1 MLDLDLDCVDRLCVS
16 VGAGCAHLVACLFA
30 FCCGDYGGG
39 FVLSLSCVGRSR
51 SFRLSEIYLSLSV
64 VLLLLCC
71 CLRPW

>member
-39 FVLSLSCVGRSR
+39 GAS
-51 SFRLSEIYLSLSV
+51 
-64 VLLLLCC
+64 C
-71 CLRPW
+71 CLFHVLAGQDHFVYLRSI